1 MNCINDQIDHIGDYE
16 MNLSTSRSP
25 SRSFARTA
33 AAALLLASGTI
44 AHAQSP
50 AGMRVAGNF
59 STNVR
64 HSEGIERPFF
74 TGLPAA
80 TGIPLAVNFNPM
92 DVVNV
97 KADDA
102 LRLLRSGTFDVMAVQ
117 MGSVARDDPFVE
129 GIDLVGVST
138 DMQALRA
145 AVDAYRSEL
154 DARMQRR
161 FKTKILTLWPFGP
174 QVFYCSKPIASVDDF
189 RGLKVRSFT
198 PTMSALLQKLGA
210 TPVTIPFA
218 EVYPALANGVVDCGV
233 TSPNSGNSGK
243 WPEVTGYYFPLSVSG
258 SVQGHF
264 ANLDYWNR
272 FSPEQQ
278 AKIQAEFRKME
289 DQMWQF
295 AIETTA
301 DSQRCNTGG
310 ECKTG
315 TPFKMKLVEPS
326 DTDRAKI
333 AAAVMESV
341 LPIWRDACNKVDPA
355 CSSLWNKTVGA
366 ARGLTIQ

>member
-1 MNCINDQIDHIGDYE
+1 MRKFFVPLAVG
-16 MNLSTSRSP
+16 
-25 SRSFARTA
+25 
-33 AAALLLASGTI
+33 AALSVVALPSQ
-44 AHAQSP
+44 AQAP
-50 AGMRVAGNF
+50 NAMRVAGNF

-74 TGLPAA
+74 NGLPAA
-80 TGIPLAVNFNPM
+80 SGVPFSVNFNPM

-138 DMQALRA
+138 DMASLRK
-145 AVDAYRSEL
+145 AVDAYRAEL

-189 RGLKVRSFT
+189 KGLKIRSFT

-210 TPVTIPFA
+210 TPVTLPFA

-243 WPEVTGYYFPLSVSG
+243 WPEVTNHYFPLSVSG

-272 FSPEQQ
+272 FSADQQ
-278 AKIQAEFRKME
+278 ARMMAEFKKME
-289 DQMWQF
+289 DQMWEF
-295 AIETTA
+295 AIATTL
-301 DSQRCNTGG
+301 DSQSCNTGG
-310 ECKTG
+310 ACKTG
-315 TPFKMKLVEPS
+315 TPFKMKLVQPS
-326 DTDRAKI
+326 DGDRAKV
-333 AAAVMESV
+333 AVAVKDAV
-341 LPIWRDACNKVDPA
+341 LPIWRDTCNKVDPA
-355 CSSLWNKTVGA
+355 CSATWNATVGT
-366 ARGLTIQ
+366 ARGLKID

>member
-1 MNCINDQIDHIGDYE
+1 MRHRLLALGA
-16 MNLSTSRSP
+16 MALAATLASP
-25 SRSFARTA
+25 SQ
-33 AAALLLASGTI
+33 
-44 AHAQSP
+44 AQSP
-50 AGMRVAGNF
+50 DTMRIAGNF

-80 TGIPLAVNFNPM
+80 SGVPFAVNFNPM

-138 DMQALRA
+138 DMASLRKA
-145 AVDAYRSEL
+145 IDAYRSEL
-154 DARMQRR
+154 DARMQKR

-174 QVFYCSKPIASVDDF
+174 QVFYCAKPVASLDDF
-189 RGLKVRSFT
+189 KGLKVRSFT

-210 TPVTIPFA
+210 TPVTLPFA

-243 WPEVTGYYFPLSVSG
+243 WPEVTGFYFPLSVSG

-264 ANLDYWNR
+264 ANLDYWNK
-272 FSPEQQ
+272 FTPEQQ
-278 AKIQAEFRKME
+278 AKMQAEFKKME
-289 DQMWQF
+289 DQMWDF
-295 AIETTA
+295 AISMTA
-301 DSQRCNTGG
+301 DSQSCNTGG
-310 ECKTG
+310 ACKSG

-326 DTDRAKI
+326 DADRAKV
-333 AAAVMESV
+333 AAAVKDAV

-355 CSSLWNKTVGA
+355 CTATWNSTVGA
-366 ARGLTIQ
+366 ARGLKIE

>member
-1 MNCINDQIDHIGDYE
+1 MMRATNTALAAGAVITL
-16 MNLSTSRSP
+16 LSSIS
-25 SRSFARTA
+25 A
-33 AAALLLASGTI
+33 
-44 AHAQSP
+44 AQSP
-50 AGMRVAGNF
+50 ASMRVAGNF

-74 TGLPAA
+74 NGLPAA
-80 TGIPLAVNFNPM
+80 SGVPFSVNFNPM

-138 DMQALRA
+138 DMASLRK
-145 AVDAYRSEL
+145 AVDAYRDEL

-174 QVFYCSKPIASVDDF
+174 QVFYCSKPVTSVDDF

-210 TPVTIPFA
+210 TPVTLPFA

-243 WPEVTGYYFPLSVSG
+243 WPEVTGFYFPLSVSG

-264 ANLDYWNR
+264 ANLDYWSK
-272 FSPEQQ
+272 FTPEQQ
-278 AKIQAEFRKME
+278 AKIQAEFKKME
-289 DQMWQF
+289 DQMWAF
-295 AIETTA
+295 AVETTA
-301 DSQRCNTGG
+301 DSQSCNTGG
-310 ECKTG
+310 PCKTG
-315 TPFKMKLVEPS
+315 TPFKMKLVEPT
-326 DTDRAKI
+326 DQDRAKV
-333 AAAVMESV
+333 AAAVKDAV
-341 LPIWRDACNKVDPA
+341 LPVWRDTCNKVDPA
-355 CSSLWNKTVGA
+355 CSATWNRTVGA
-366 ARGLTIQ
+366 ARSLKID

>member
-1 MNCINDQIDHIGDYE
+1 MHRR
-16 MNLSTSRSP
+16 L
-25 SRSFARTA
+25 
-33 AAALLLASGTI
+33 AALAGLLTLPVAATC
-44 AHAQSP
+44 ALAQAPST
-50 AGMRVAGNF
+50 MRVAGNF

-74 TGLPAA
+74 NGLSAA
-80 TGIPLAVNFNPM
+80 SGVPFTANFNPM

-138 DMQALRA
+138 DMASLRK
-145 AVDAYRSEL
+145 AVDAYRAEL

-174 QVFYCSKPIASVDDF
+174 QVFYCSKPVASVDDLK
-189 RGLKVRSFT
+189 GLKVRSFT
-198 PTMSALLQKLGA
+198 PTMSALLQRLGA
-210 TPVTIPFA
+210 TPVTLPFA
-218 EVYPALANGVVDCGV
+218 EVYPALANGVADCGV

-243 WPEVTGYYFPLSVSG
+243 WPEVTNHYFPLSVSG

-264 ANLDYWNR
+264 ANLDYWNK

-278 AKIQAEFRKME
+278 AKMEAEFKKME
-289 DQMWQF
+289 DQMWAF

-301 DSQRCNTGG
+301 DSQSCNTGG
-310 ECKTG
+310 ACKSG

-326 DTDRAKI
+326 DQDRAKV
-333 AAAVMESV
+333 AAAVKEAV
-341 LPIWRDACNKVDPA
+341 LPIWRDTCNKVDPTCTA
-355 CSSLWNKTVGA
+355 TWNKTVGQ
-366 ARGLTIQ
+366 ARGLVID